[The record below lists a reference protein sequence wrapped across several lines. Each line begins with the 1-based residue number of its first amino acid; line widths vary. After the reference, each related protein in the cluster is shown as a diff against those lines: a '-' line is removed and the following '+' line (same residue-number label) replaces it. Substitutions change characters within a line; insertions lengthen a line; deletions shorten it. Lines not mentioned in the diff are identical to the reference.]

1 MPHNYA
7 IALLITF
14 LAGLATAIGSVV
26 AFILKRDNLKALSVG
41 LGFSAGVMIFL
52 SFTDI
57 IPSAGEMLKTNFP
70 NNHEWIVYGGF
81 IVGILVAI
89 LIDMFIPDP
98 IPEQDLL
105 NPDKVVDAEHRIK
118 RAGLLTAVAI
128 CVHNFPE
135 GMATFLSASHDLT
148 LGISVGLA
156 IAIHNIPEGIAV
168 ALPVYHATGKKRYAT
183 LYAALSGITEPIGA
197 VIGMILLHFFLPQ
210 IMVGIAMAAVAG
222 IMIYIS
228 FDTLLPLAKEFG
240 NWHLSMVGIISGM
253 LFIWISL
260 LLLP

>member
-57 IPSAGEMLKTNFP
+57 IPSAGEMLKENFP

-81 IVGILVAI
+81 IIGILIAI
-89 LIDMFIPDP
+89 LIDMFIPDH

-135 GMATFLSASHDLT
+135 GMATFISSYEDPS
-148 LGISVGLA
+148 LGLYITLA
-156 IAIHNIPEGIAV
+156 IMLHNIPEGISIAIPIYSSTNSKLKAFKYTFLS
-168 ALPVYHATGKKRYAT
+168 ALAEPLGAIITF
-183 LYAALSGITEPIGA
+183 LFLQPFINELLLGIVFAIVCG
-197 VIGMILLHFFLPQ
+197 V
-210 IMVGIAMAAVAG
+210 
-222 IMIYIS
+222 MIYIAFNELIPNAINLGFQNIYLFS
-228 FDTLLPLAKEFG
+228 ILL
-240 NWHLSMVGIISGM
+240 GIIVM
-253 LFIWISL
+253 SL
-260 LLLP
+260 SHIFLH